1 MTALTSSAPTINNA
15 RAKREALVRELEELG
30 DLSTPSVVEAMRL
43 VPREAFVP
51 GVPLEIAYG
60 NFPVE
65 IGEGQTISQP
75 SIVARMTEALA
86 LAGHE
91 RVLEIG
97 TGSGYQAAILS
108 LLSREVYSIERIE
121 SLATQAARRL
131 GELGYANVRVRAGDG
146 YRGWP
151 EEAPFDRIIVTAAP
165 PRIPR
170 ALVDQLAPGGILVMP
185 VGERDGSQSLLRI
198 QSQNG
203 ELFVEDL
210 GGVRFVEM
218 VPE

>member
-1 MTALTSSAPTINNA
+1 M
-15 RAKREALVRELEELG
+15 RESLVRKLEALG

-51 GVPLEIAYG
+51 GASLEIAYG
-60 NFPVE
+60 NFPVD
-65 IGEGQTISQP
+65 IGSEQTISQP
-75 SIVARMTEALA
+75 SIVAQMTEALQ

-97 TGSGYQAAILS
+97 TGSGYQAAVLS
-108 LLSREVYSIERIE
+108 LLSREVFSIERIE
-121 SLATQAARRL
+121 TLARQASARL
-131 GELGYANVRVRAGDG
+131 AELGCANVHVRIGDG

-151 EEAPFDRIIVTAAP
+151 DEAPFDRIIVTAAP

-170 ALVDQLAPGGILVMP
+170 ALVDQLMDGGILVLP
-185 VGERDGSQSLLRI
+185 VGEQGSQSLVRI
-198 QSQNG
+198 TKRNG
-203 ELFVEDL
+203 ELLVEDL

-218 VPE
+218 IPG